1 MIGQHTGLAALACL
15 VLVAPVRA
23 QGVEQR
29 LCQREADAD
38 RAYIAHDRAFLEA
51 LFADEFEHTNYKG
64 GLANRADEIAFFT
77 SPDFSMQSAAID
89 SCAVHAYHDVAV
101 VTGINTWTGALF
113 KGADLSGS
121 YRFTRV
127 YVKRK
132 KRWQVVASQFSRIG
146 TGA

>member
-1 MIGQHTGLAALACL
+1 MIRRLACLAALARV
-15 VLVAPVRA
+15 VLAAPVQA
-23 QGVEQR
+23 QGVEQQ

-51 LFADEFEHTNYKG
+51 LFADEFEHTNFKG
-64 GLANRADEIAFFT
+64 GVADRADEIAFFT
-77 SPDFSMQSAAID
+77 SPDFSMQSGTID

-101 VTGINTWTGALF
+101 VTGVNTWTGALF

-146 TGA
+146 AGG